1 MFGSRESL
9 AGRLNKPRPGQV
21 RLSLGSASPGQVLVR
36 SQSRDSKQIDHHK
49 SFSDLNKGL
58 DSIFHAKSR
67 PPSRISNFGDALKEK
82 EEKRKESCPEKGSPS
97 TPLMK
102 SLSRSYIY
110 DAETGGETGVQ
121 DDDLDVYHTITG
133 GKLRSI
139 TATRSTDPYSK
150 ITRRPLHKL
159 LSGQRGLRGK
169 TESLASLADLE
180 TDSVLSWGRVRRVS
194 SDYCGLLTTNIPSS
208 S

>member
-1 MFGSRESL
+1 MSGRHN
-9 AGRLNKPRPGQV
+9 AGRQVPLKPALRLNLTAGQIFPQP
-21 RLSLGSASPGQVLVR
+21 ASPASAR
-36 SQSRDSKQIDHHK
+36 EKKTEFNFPKSQNKESAKQINHHK

-58 DSIFHAKSR
+58 DFIFQPKSR
-67 PPSRISNFGDALKEK
+67 PPSRASNYGDAVKEK
-82 EEKRKESCPEKGSPS
+82 DERRKESCPEKGSPKS
-97 TPLMK
+97 PMTK

-110 DAETGGETGVQ
+110 DGEPGIH

-159 LSGQRGLRGK
+159 LSGQKGLRGK
-169 TESLASLADLE
+169 TDSLASLADME
-180 TDSVLSWGRVRRVS
+180 TDSVLSLAGESWGRVR
-194 SDYCGLLTTNIPSS
+194 
-208 S
+208 

>member
-1 MFGSRESL
+1 MKAL
-9 AGRLNKPRPGQV
+9 
-21 RLSLGSASPGQVLVR
+21 RLSLVSPAQTFTQPASPARERTTEFNFTR
-36 SQSRDSKQIDHHK
+36 SQSKGSAKQMNHNK

-58 DSIFHAKSR
+58 DSIFQPKSR
-67 PPSRISNFGDALKEK
+67 PPSRASNYGDAVKEK
-82 EEKRKESCPEKGSPS
+82 DDRRKESCPEKGSPRS
-97 TPLMK
+97 PLVK

-110 DAETGGETGVQ
+110 DAENGIH

-159 LSGQRGLRGK
+159 LSGQKSLRGK
-169 TESLASLADLE
+169 TDSLASLADVE
-180 TDSVLSWGRVRRVS
+180 TDSVLSLVDESWGRVRLEKHI
-194 SDYCGLLTTNIPSS
+194 GLYSTTVVQ
-208 S
+208 